1 MNNSEFGDDSIL
13 DWYNTNSGS
22 YGYFHKKEK
31 TKNKKTKRK
40 KENAPNNKKWQFL
53 AMDHIYNNDLS
64 CLAL

>member
-31 TKNKKTKRK
+31 TKNKKQKRK
-40 KENAPNNKKWQFL
+40 KKMLQTIKSGNFWQWTIYTITIYL
-53 AMDHIYNNDLS
+53 A
-64 CLAL
+64 

>member
-1 MNNSEFGDDSIL
+1 MVIFI
-13 DWYNTNSGS
+13 
-22 YGYFHKKEK
+22 KKKKQK
-31 TKNKKTKRK
+31 TKNKKQKTKKK